1 MEDKIIKLDPLAESL
16 DKVGYKG
23 GAGKN
28 LKTFTV
34 RIKSKEPNFFQFG
47 KKVTGNS
54 YKRDTKV
61 KTDSAKKALDIA
73 KKEFKQSKT
82 FQNQKDNIPSSFET
96 PSGKPMNPR
105 VSAKIVSEK
114 AKGGRIKMKSGGL
127 AKRGRGCE
135 IR

>member
-1 MEDKIIKLDPLAESL
+1 MFIFSS
-16 DKVGYKG
+16 
-23 GAGKN
+23 
-28 LKTFTV
+28 FTV
-34 RIKSKEPNFFQFG
+34 LTVLFLIFKPCGLGPDLGGGPNFFQFG

-105 VSAKIVSEK
+105 VSAKIVSEN
-114 AKGGRIKMKSGGL
+114 AKGGLITGKPKL
-127 AKRGRGCE
+127 AKKGWK
-135 IR
+135 

>member
-16 DKVGYKG
+16 DKSGHKG
-23 GAGKN
+23 GAGKS

-47 KKVTGNS
+47 KKITGNS

-96 PSGKPMNPR
+96 SSGKPISPR
-105 VSAKIVSEK
+105 VSAKIVSEN
-114 AKGGRIKMKSGGL
+114 ARGGL
-127 AKRGRGCE
+127 ITGKPKLAKKGWR
-135 IR
+135 